1 VEIQPGIV
9 TSDARSVPGLN
20 RLLVPGLVVGLLTLS
35 GGGEARAAGHPAGPA
50 DGPVDGPAPKSRRSG
65 STRAR
70 RTPLGAQE
78 LDKLREVLASADPA
92 TVRSATHALGE
103 TGAPNAALPL
113 IEMLAVGGQPA
124 ATVAAIDAL
133 KKLRDPTSVEVLL
146 AYAGN
151 RTVDVRRH
159 AVEALGIFADARV
172 VPALMERLGDDAPE
186 VRAAS
191 AEALATRGEKS
202 AVRRMLALL
211 KRNDASVA
219 GPLGTLAPVT
229 ALPEIAE
236 LQGSI
241 DDDNLATT
249 LGELLKRRE
258 VSEPVR
264 IDIIKTLARISGAA
278 ATTALIEY
286 TGSLAETD
294 HRPSRAEAQK
304 VIDERGK
311 LK

>member
-1 VEIQPGIV
+1 
-9 TSDARSVPGLN
+9 
-20 RLLVPGLVVGLLTLS
+20 
-35 GGGEARAAGHPAGPA
+35 
-50 DGPVDGPAPKSRRSG
+50 
-65 STRAR
+65 
-70 RTPLGAQE
+70 
-78 LDKLREVLASADPA
+78 
-92 TVRSATHALGE
+92 
-103 TGAPNAALPL
+103 
-113 IEMLAVGGQPA
+113 
-124 ATVAAIDAL
+124 
-133 KKLRDPTSVEVLL
+133 
-146 AYAGN
+146 
-151 RTVDVRRH
+151 
-159 AVEALGIFADARV
+159 
-172 VPALMERLGDDAPE
+172 
-186 VRAAS
+186 
-191 AEALATRGEKS
+191 
-202 AVRRMLALL
+202 MLALL

-219 GPLGTLAPVT
+219 GPLGMLAPVT

-286 TGSLAETD
+286 TGSLAATD

-304 VIDERGK
+304 VIDERGN